1 MTPGEIRKQTIA
13 QLRKI
18 VTAMMSPEWDL
29 ALEGQSKAAEA
40 KAAKLLLKVQR
51 TRLRLMNAE
60 LKDIRDK
67 LKANETA
74 LNQGTQSL
82 QGALGNLQD
91 VQRVLDATTAFVQI
105 AAKIAA
111 FV

>member
-1 MTPGEIRKQTIA
+1 
-13 QLRKI
+13 
-18 VTAMMSPEWDL
+18 MSLEWDL
-29 ALEGQSKAAEA
+29 ALDGQSKAAEA

>member
-1 MTPGEIRKQTIA
+1 
-13 QLRKI
+13 
-18 VTAMMSPEWDL
+18 
-29 ALEGQSKAAEA
+29 
-40 KAAKLLLKVQR
+40 
-51 TRLRLMNAE
+51 MNAE

-91 VQRVLDATTAFVQI
+91 VQEC
-105 AAKIAA
+105 
-111 FV
+111 

>member
-1 MTPGEIRKQTIA
+1 
-13 QLRKI
+13 
-18 VTAMMSPEWDL
+18 MMSLEWDL
-29 ALEGQSKAAEA
+29 ALDGQSKAVEA